1 MYQSSRDT
9 SCFFVRVFSAFH
21 FVGSI
26 FLNNSLYLVVNFFKS
41 FISSYLQLIGDRYY
55 IFALLPHPSYWR
67 CSTWNF
73 QLKRFYNIINF
84 TGKNKFKEWTRIHL
98 IQCICLIK
106 INKQLVAAVIR
117 EGNIHFVWGWKKSN
131 QNNWRILL
139 YCISM
144 LQFNQ
149 WFIFH
154 VHNSKYEINLLYW
167 RVKYIYFP
175 ISFLFLQKKFG
186 IKLFHVNKIT
196 LVDMEEGDRVFVS
209 QKAIQSAIRNR
220 VTTP

>member
-41 FISSYLQLIGDRYY
+41 FISSYLQLFGDRYY

-84 TGKNKFKEWTRIHL
+84 TGKNNLDKYQLNSHNCFGRGYIGRQTEHRHVRFLHFKPP
-98 IQCICLIK
+98 
-106 INKQLVAAVIR
+106 
-117 EGNIHFVWGWKKSN
+117 WGPPKNDS
-131 QNNWRILL
+131 
-139 YCISM
+139 
-144 LQFNQ
+144 
-149 WFIFH
+149 
-154 VHNSKYEINLLYW
+154 VSK
-167 RVKYIYFP
+167 
-175 ISFLFLQKKFG
+175 
-186 IKLFHVNKIT
+186 
-196 LVDMEEGDRVFVS
+196 
-209 QKAIQSAIRNR
+209 
-220 VTTP
+220 